1 MRNPE
6 DFLKKKKKLSGEFR
20 VPVPGVK
27 CQVSVPVPGA
37 IVPGARCQVPGAR
50 FQVPG
55 TRCQVPGSRCKC
67 PVPVPQ

>member
-1 MRNPE
+1 MSEEPRRLFE
-6 DFLKKKKKLSGEFR
+6 EEEKLSGEFR

-55 TRCQVPGSRCKC
+55 FKCQVAGAR
-67 PVPVPQ
+67 